1 MWIHLRS
8 NIEYLSCSVGNVLL
22 NYRLKTAQST
32 INPYIARNP
41 INRILLQWQLHEYTP
56 KRNLIINY
64 DISFEGGIRP
74 TGNIR
79 RGKGN
84 ETQTVIF

>member
-1 MWIHLRS
+1 M
-8 NIEYLSCSVGNVLL
+8 
-22 NYRLKTAQST
+22 
-32 INPYIARNP
+32 
-41 INRILLQWQLHEYTP
+41 HEYTH

-84 ETQTVIF
+84 ETQTVIFSIYYLLYSMNGGPKLLF